1 MLDEEEVLEEFN
13 KLLDEKIEEYTS
25 KYGKP
30 KLTTPPNIFIQ
41 ENVWDSEIRY
51 HRMMMITKQKFFEAL
66 QKGESKEVYEKA
78 LKELWEGIDH
88 KYMTRAIEE
97 LRLMIMSKDLK
108 NAKATQRSIKLQNY
122 WEEYNIGEKEI
133 YTLNPE
139 RDFRTLEERYV
150 NRHVKLFENWS
161 KQYGG
166 DIADNIESLVRRY
179 DNMDKTIPY
188 YYHHDK
194 YNAIG
199 ELVHK
204 KGDIMCYNTLS
215 TYNSMLYN
223 VNLLR
228 TAWNRTAFDSR
239 LLGNH
244 LWYLPAHTFACPS
257 CAEFQ
262 GYVYAERD
270 ATVEEMTTLARYGKR
285 GYPYVSDAIE
295 GGVGHP
301 NCKHNWT
308 LFWSNDQVQEDK
320 YNSAEW
326 EEKYKDRQK
335 IQSLTLQKSRLLTD
349 RRIYKEVG
357 REDLV
362 DKTTA
367 KIKHLRE
374 KIKELQ

>member
-1 MLDEEEVLEEFN
+1 MLDEQEVLKEFN
-13 KLLDEKIEEYTS
+13 NLLNEKLDEYTS

-30 KLTTPPNIFIQ
+30 KDLTTPPNIFIK
-41 ENVWDSEIRY
+41 ENVWDSEVRY
-51 HRMMMITKQKFFEAL
+51 HRMQMITKQKFFEAL
-66 QKGESKEVYEKA
+66 DEGKSLETYEKELKA
-78 LKELWEGIDH
+78 LWGNIDR
-88 KYMTRAIEE
+88 KYMDKAIEE
-97 LRLMIMSKDLK
+97 LRLMIMYRDMK
-108 NAKATQRSIKLQNY
+108 NAKATHRSIKLQNY
-122 WEEYNIGEKEI
+122 WEEYEQGEKEI

-139 RDFRTLEERYV
+139 RDFRTIENRYV
-150 NRHVKLFENWS
+150 NRHVKLYKNWS
-161 KQYGG
+161 KQYG
-166 DIADNIESLVRRY
+166 DQISDSIESLVKRY

-188 YYHHDK
+188 YS
-194 YNAIG
+194 
-199 ELVHK
+199 HK
-204 KGDIMCYNTLS
+204 TGQIKCYNTIS

-228 TAWNRTAFDSR
+228 SAWNRTAYDSR

-244 LWYLPAHTFACPS
+244 LWYLPAHTYACPM

-262 GYVYAERD
+262 GYVYAELG
-270 ATVEEMTTLARYGKR
+270 ASIEEMQQLVKYGKR
-285 GYPYVSDAIE
+285 GYPYVHQAIE

-308 LFWSNDQVQEDK
+308 LFWDDSQVQEEK
-320 YNSAEW
+320 YDSAKW

-362 DKTTA
+362 DKTTS

>member
-1 MLDEEEVLEEFN
+1 MLDEQEVLEEFN
-13 KLLDEKIEEYTS
+13 KLLNEKIEEYTS

-30 KLTTPPNIFIQ
+30 KDMGTPPNIFIQ

-66 QKGESKEVYEKA
+66 QNGDSIETYEKN
-78 LKELWEGIDH
+78 LKELWESIDH
-88 KYMTRAIEE
+88 QYMTRAIEE

-108 NAKATQRSIKLQNY
+108 NAKAVQRSIKLQNY
-122 WEEYNIGEKEI
+122 WEEYEQGEKAI

-139 RDFRTLEERYV
+139 RDFRTIENRYV
-150 NRHVKLFENWS
+150 NRHVKLYTNWS
-161 KQYGG
+161 KQYG
-166 DIADNIESLVRRY
+166 DQITDSIENLVKRY
-179 DNMDKTIPY
+179 DIMDKTIPY
-188 YYHHDK
+188 YS
-194 YNAIG
+194 
-199 ELVHK
+199 HK
-204 KGDIMCYNTLS
+204 TGQIKCYNTIS

-228 TAWNRTAFDSR
+228 SAWNRTAYDSR
-239 LLGNH
+239 LLGNN
-244 LWYLPAHTFACPS
+244 LWYLPAHTFACPM

-262 GYVYAERD
+262 GYVYAELG
-270 ATVEEMTTLARYGKR
+270 ASPEEMALLTRYGKS
-285 GYPYVSDAIE
+285 GYPYVHQAIE

-308 LFWSNDQVQEDK
+308 LFWDADQVQEEK
-320 YNSAEW
+320 YNDAEW

-335 IQSLTLQKSRLLTD
+335 IQSLTLEKSRLLTD
-349 RRIYKEVG
+349 RRIYKSLE

>member
-1 MLDEEEVLEEFN
+1 MLDEEEVLKEFN
-13 KLLDEKIEEYTS
+13 KLLNEKIDEYTS
-25 KYGKP
+25 KYGTPDLNK
-30 KLTTPPNIFIQ
+30 TPPNIFIKDK
-41 ENVWDSEIRY
+41 VWDSEVKY

-66 QKGESKEVYEKA
+66 KNGESIEKYEKD
-78 LKELWEGIDH
+78 LKKLWSGIDRT
-88 KYMTRAIEE
+88 YMTKAIEE
-97 LRLMIMSKDLK
+97 LRLMIMARDIK
-108 NAKATQRSIKLQNY
+108 NAKATQRSIKLENFWQ
-122 WEEYNIGEKEI
+122 EYEQGEKEI
-133 YTLNPE
+133 YQLNPE
-139 RDFRTLEERYV
+139 RDFRTIENRYV
-150 NRHVKLFENWS
+150 NRHVKLYKNWS
-161 KQYGG
+161 KQYG
-166 DIADNIESLVRRY
+166 DQIVDNIENLVKRY

-188 YYHHDK
+188 YSHTTGMIK
-194 YNAIG
+194 
-199 ELVHK
+199 
-204 KGDIMCYNTLS
+204 CYNTIS

-228 TAWNRTAFDSR
+228 SAWNRTAYDSR
-239 LLGNH
+239 LLGNN

-262 GYVYAERD
+262 GYVYAEPN
-270 ATVEEMTTLARYGKR
+270 ASIEEMQLLARYGKR
-285 GYPYVSDAIE
+285 GYPYVNDAIE

-308 LFWSNDQVQEDK
+308 LFWSEDQVQEEK
-320 YNSAEW
+320 YNDEEW

>member
-1 MLDEEEVLEEFN
+1 MLDEEEVLKEFD
-13 KLLDEKIEEYTS
+13 KLLNEKIDEYTS

-30 KLTTPPNIFIQ
+30 NLTTPPNIFIQ

-51 HRMMMITKQKFFEAL
+51 HRMMQTTKQKFFEAML
-66 QKGESKEVYEKA
+66 KGESVKAYEKEIKA
-78 LKELWEGIDH
+78 LWGNIDH
-88 KYMTRAIEE
+88 EYMTKAIEE
-97 LRLMIMSKDLK
+97 LRLMIMAKDLK
-108 NAKATQRSIKLQNY
+108 NAKATHRSIKLQNY
-122 WEEYNIGEKEI
+122 WEEYNVGEKEV

-139 RDFRTLEERYV
+139 RDFRTLEDRYV

-161 KQYGG
+161 KQYGEEIQD
-166 DIADNIESLVRRY
+166 DIENLVKRY
-179 DNMDKTIPY
+179 DNLDKTIPY
-188 YYHHDK
+188 YS
-194 YNAIG
+194 
-199 ELVHK
+199 HK
-204 KGDIMCYNTLS
+204 TGQIKCYNTIS

-228 TAWNRTAFDSR
+228 SAWNRTAFDSR

-257 CAEFQ
+257 CAEYQ

-270 ATVEEMTTLARYGKR
+270 ATIEEMTTLARYGKR
-285 GYPYVSDAIE
+285 GYPYVENAIE

-308 LFWSNDQVQEDK
+308 LFWDDSQVQEEK
-320 YNSAEW
+320 YNDAEW